1 MVEINDL
8 AIQLKG
14 VPPDATEHIDLARH
28 HAFERG
34 TEDGSGCCG
43 H

>member
-8 AIQLKG
+8 ATQLKG
-14 VPPDATEHIDLARH
+14 VPPDATEPIDLVQH
-28 HAFERG
+28 YAFERG
-34 TEDGSGCCG
+34 